1 VGLSVGQL
9 GNKISLLLGYCRGKD
24 YCMYLSL
31 CIRKREII
39 RAKSVLSACV
49 MFFLVAK
56 IGYGMQPPPPPLDI
70 MQLKRL
76 ISEADVIVVGKIDRV
91 KESKSVNGGQTKKS
105 IEVILSVKKL
115 LKGEVSGKAV
125 FIKESYPVFA
135 PLTPGSVPRT
145 EGVPKKAIIGL
156 RAGPSCYYGR
166 YKQGD
171 RIIVLLANIEGTGGY
186 KPLGSGTYDKHLCE
200 FPIENDVIKT
210 FYFRFATDLVQYVGS
225 EEKFIDLIKSLIH
238 SDSGRVT

>member
-1 VGLSVGQL
+1 MHLF
-9 GNKISLLLGYCRGKD
+9 
-24 YCMYLSL
+24 L

-91 KESKSVNGGQTKKS
+91 KESKNVNGGQTKKS
-105 IEVILSVKKL
+105 IEVILSVEKL
-115 LKGEVSGKAV
+115 LKGEISDKLII
-125 FIKESYPVFA
+125 IKETYPTLDSLKSD
-135 PLTPGSVPRT
+135 PTQLPRDK
-145 EGVPKKAIIGL
+145 GAPKKAIIGL
-156 RAGPSCYYGR
+156 RAGPSCYHGK
-166 YKQGD
+166 YKQGE

-200 FPIENDVIKT
+200 FPIENDGIKT
-210 FYFRFATDLVQYVGS
+210 FYFRFAADLVQYVGS
-225 EEKFIDLIKSLIH
+225 EEKFIGLIRSLI
-238 SDSGRVT
+238 DSNSEKKEEQCPRR